1 MRLGIDTGGTFTDAV
16 LYDNAEGVVRSAKS
30 LTTHHDLSIGI
41 RNVIDR
47 IESDQFSLQNVVEF
61 TSISTTLAT
70 NAIVEGR
77 GGTICLLLI
86 GHSPE
91 SLNRSNL
98 KTALRGDPVEFID
111 GGHTA
116 SGSESMPLDVE
127 SAKTLIL
134 KHASSVTAF
143 AVAGMFSV
151 RNSSHEIAVRD
162 LVLKLTNKPV
172 TCTVELTSR
181 LDAPRRAMTAV
192 LNARLI
198 SPITQLIQ
206 SVQSEL
212 QTRGITSRLM
222 VVNGDGSMMSAELA
236 TTRPVETIL
245 SGPAASII
253 GACAL
258 AEKTIKVVAD
268 IGGTTTDIAILGN
281 GKPSTAREG
290 AHVGEFK
297 TFVKAVEVHTIG
309 LGGDSQVSFERPL
322 KLGPVR
328 ALPLSC
334 LAYQHP
340 QIVEV
345 LRKQLEHKPREFQGC
360 FALRRRSTDDLRRLN
375 RSDHKLWKHLETGPV
390 NCEDL
395 FREPRMLYA
404 FNRLKRLDLVHLSA
418 FTPTDALHV
427 LGLMQRWNKESAEL
441 AAQLWV
447 RGFAERH
454 KPPWHSCE
462 EFCHRVI
469 DKVIESSCEIIVRA
483 AIAHENPDASLEE
496 IGQLLLRKGVSA
508 HQSKIINVAF
518 SLNGTLA
525 VVGAPAPPIYPQVA
539 ERLNSSLCIP
549 KHAEVGNAVGA
560 AAGNISQT
568 VSGLIT
574 SPADGIYRTH
584 TPLGVRDFQNLDE
597 SANFAIS
604 ELQQIATQRTTLAA
618 ANASAPIV
626 KRNDILVTGVGGHK
640 IFVESRIE
648 VTMAGEVN
656 LT

>member
-16 LYDNAEGVVRSAKS
+16 LYDSINGVLRSAKS

-41 RNVIDR
+41 RDVIDR
-47 IESDQFSLQNVVEF
+47 IESDEFPLHRVVEF

-86 GHSPE
+86 GHPSD

-98 KTALRGDPVEFID
+98 KSALQGDPVEFID

-116 SGSESMPLDVE
+116 SGNEFMPLDVE
-127 SAKTLIL
+127 AARTSIL

-162 LVLKLTNKPV
+162 LVLELTNKPV

-198 SPITQLIQ
+198 SPITLLIR

-212 QTRGITSRLM
+212 EARGMNSLLM
-222 VVNGDGSMMSAELA
+222 VVNGDGTMMSAELA
-236 TTRPVETIL
+236 ITRPVETIL

-253 GACAL
+253 GACQLSENA
-258 AEKTIKVVAD
+258 IKVVAD
-268 IGGTTTDIAILGN
+268 IGGTTTDVAILSN
-281 GKPSTAREG
+281 GRPSTTREG
-290 AHVGEFK
+290 AHVRGFK
-297 TFVKAVEVHTIG
+297 TFVEAVEVHTIG

-322 KLGPVR
+322 QVGPSR

-334 LAYQHP
+334 LAYQYP
-340 QIVEV
+340 QITGV
-345 LRKQLEHKPREFQGC
+345 LEHQLAHKPSEFQGC
-360 FALRRRSTDDLRRLN
+360 FALRRRFTDDLRRLS
-375 RSDHKLWKHLETGPV
+375 RTEQKLWDYLESGPV
-390 NCEDL
+390 NCETL
-395 FREPRMLYA
+395 FRESRMLYA
-404 FNRLKRLDLVHLSA
+404 FNRLKRLDLVHMSA

-427 LGLMQRWNKESAEL
+427 LGLMDRWSRKSAEL

-447 RGFAERH
+447 RGFVTRQ
-454 KPPWHSCE
+454 KPAWDSCE
-462 EFCHRVI
+462 EFCQRVI
-469 DKVIESSCEIIVRA
+469 DKVIERSGELIVRA
-483 AIAHENPDASLEE
+483 AVAHEHPDVSPEKLGE
-496 IGQLLLRKGVSA
+496 LLLLKGVSA
-508 HQSKIINVAF
+508 QKSKTMNVAF
-518 SLNGTLA
+518 SIEGTLA
-525 VVGAPAPPIYPQVA
+525 VVGAPARPIYPQVA
-539 ERLNSSLCIP
+539 SRLNTTLEIP

-560 AAGNISQT
+560 ASGNVSQT

-574 SPADGIYRTH
+574 SPAEGVYRTH
-584 TPLGVRDFQNLDE
+584 TPFGVRDFQDLEE
-597 SANFAIS
+597 SADFAVS
-604 ELQQIATQRTTLAA
+604 ELQKIAAERVKAGAA
-618 ANASAPIV
+618 TASNPIV
-626 KRNDILVTGVGGHK
+626 KRKDIVVTGSGGNK

-648 VTMAGEVN
+648 VTIAGEVIH
-656 LT
+656 T